1 MEENSENAEI
11 SKTPETP
18 VQIKQSPELT
28 EMEAT
33 EKNDINLFFK
43 KTLRNTISAFLLS
56 MISAV
61 INFFVNIPL
70 LRKVSKESYGIV
82 KVYFELAFT
91 LVNFIPRESI
101 RRASQKF
108 CPDHDPVKEKRKFN
122 TISQI
127 NYLFF
132 FCSAIISVPVFFS
145 FMLFTDSQKLH
156 ENYIQLLIYILCGLG
171 ELAIEPVIMYM
182 NLHMENKFLPI
193 TISSIS
199 RVVTNSF
206 FVSVFGMD
214 LWGFTLSR
222 IIGTT
227 VYFTYIFCLGAFK
240 YKLDFTKFIP
250 TNIGYLICGKEIM
263 NETNIVYLREILY
276 QFLKLNLLNL
286 ILSRCQNVVLSF
298 VVKSTD
304 EEKSDYSFISQNYGL
319 ITRFLLEPII
329 DAFYNLV
336 NKIKHIEPKKDQL
349 LYEENDMNG
358 KISPE
363 GSMNLNVENNKI
375 QIEEN
380 ETKTEKSDSD
390 KNLETIEKNFDEK
403 NKVKK
408 EKEINYDLTIK
419 LLQLFIKIFSYV
431 GVLMIPY
438 YLLIG
443 TEIMG
448 VIYGKRWENNTID
461 KIGDCFSYYVVVEAV
476 CNLIKNFGNATN
488 DTHQMNLSYLSLM
501 VNAVLL
507 YILMYLLSKWD
518 ICGLIV
524 SNEFSSVFLINFNLY
539 IIFCGKV
546 NNLLINVVKKSTLFS
561 EIDHFIKKC
570 FITKSSIVIT
580 VISLV
585 AGHAAKKV
593 FLVEYPVSI
602 KILSVIVIGAIN
614 VSLLYLFERKSFVR
628 DLNIIKSYQII

>member
-1 MEENSENAEI
+1 MEENSQI
-11 SKTPETP
+11 KKSQGTP
-18 VQIKQSPELT
+18 VEIKQINPTLN
-28 EMEAT
+28 EMEAN
-33 EKNDINLFFK
+33 EKEDINLFFK
-43 KTLRNTISAFLLS
+43 KTLRNTLSAFFLS

-91 LVNFIPRESI
+91 LVNFIPRETI

-108 CPDHDPVKEKRKFN
+108 CPDRDPVKEKKKFI
-122 TISQI
+122 TVSQM

-132 FCSAIISVPVFFS
+132 FCFAIISVFVFFS
-145 FMLFTDSQKLH
+145 FMLFTDSDRLH
-156 ENYIQLLIYILCGLG
+156 ENYIQLLVYILCGLL

-222 IIGTT
+222 IIGSV
-227 VYFTYIFCLGAFK
+227 VYFSYIFCLGAFR
-240 YKLDFTKFIP
+240 YKLNFMDFFP
-250 TNIGYLICGKEIM
+250 SNIRYLVCGKEIM
-263 NETNIVYLREILY
+263 NETNISYLREILA
-276 QFLKLNLLNL
+276 QFVKLNLLNL

-336 NKIKHIEPKKDQL
+336 NKIKHIEPRNDK
-349 LYEENDMNG
+349 YGGENDMNG
-358 KISPE
+358 KESPE
-363 GSMNLNVENNKI
+363 TSMNLNIENNKI
-375 QIEEN
+375 QIDDGEN
-380 ETKTEKSDSD
+380 KSEKSDSD
-390 KNLETIEKNFDEK
+390 NNMISVENHLEKKDI
-403 NKVKK
+403 KK

-419 LLQLFIKIFSYV
+419 LLQLFLKIFTYV

-488 DTHQMNLSYLSLM
+488 DTHQMNLSYLSLI
-501 VNAVLL
+501 VNAVIL
-507 YILMYLLSKWD
+507 YLLMYLLSKWD

-546 NNLLINVVKKSTLFS
+546 KNIIVNIVPKSNIFS
-561 EIDHFIKKC
+561 EINHFIKKC

-580 VISLV
+580 TLSLI

-593 FLVEYPVSI
+593 FLVDYTVSI
-602 KILSVIVIGAIN
+602 KILSVIVIGAVN
-614 VSLLYLFERKSFVR
+614 VILLYLFERRSFAK
-628 DLNIIKSYQII
+628 DLNIIKSYQL

>member
-1 MEENSENAEI
+1 
-11 SKTPETP
+11 
-18 VQIKQSPELT
+18 
-28 EMEAT
+28 
-33 EKNDINLFFK
+33 
-43 KTLRNTISAFLLS
+43 
-56 MISAV
+56 
-61 INFFVNIPL
+61 
-70 LRKVSKESYGIV
+70 
-82 KVYFELAFT
+82 
-91 LVNFIPRESI
+91 
-101 RRASQKF
+101 
-108 CPDHDPVKEKRKFN
+108 
-122 TISQI
+122 
-127 NYLFF
+127 
-132 FCSAIISVPVFFS
+132 
-145 FMLFTDSQKLH
+145 MLFTDSDKLH
-156 ENYIQLLIYILCGLG
+156 ENYIQLLVYILCGLL

-222 IIGTT
+222 IIGSV
-227 VYFTYIFCLGAFK
+227 VYFTYIFCLGAFR
-240 YKLDFTKFIP
+240 YKLDFTQFIP

-263 NETNIVYLREILY
+263 NETNILYLREILS
-276 QFLKLNLLNL
+276 QFVKLNLLNL

-298 VVKSTD
+298 VVKSTN

-329 DAFYNLV
+329 DAFYNMV
-336 NKIKHIEPKKDQL
+336 NKIKHIEPKNNK
-349 LYEENDMNG
+349 YMNEENDG

-363 GSMNLNVENNKI
+363 GSMNLNIETNKI
-375 QIEEN
+375 QMEEGETKEKADVDNNMISEEN
-380 ETKTEKSDSD
+380 M
-390 KNLETIEKNFDEK
+390 IE
-403 NKVKK
+403 NKKEPKK

-419 LLQLFIKIFSYV
+419 LLQLFLKIFTYV

-476 CNLIKNFGNATN
+476 CNLIKNYGNATN
-488 DTHQMNLSYLSLM
+488 DTHQMNLSYLSLV
-501 VNAVLL
+501 VNAVIL

-546 NNLLINVVKKSTLFS
+546 KNILINALPQSSLLS
-561 EIDHFIKKC
+561 EVNHFIKKC

-580 VISLV
+580 TLSLI

-593 FLVEYPVSI
+593 FLVEYAVSV
-602 KILSVIVIGAIN
+602 KILAVIVIGALN
-614 VSLLYLFERKSFVR
+614 VILLYLFERGSFVR
-628 DLNIIKSYQII
+628 DLNIIRSYKL

>member
-1 MEENSENAEI
+1 
-11 SKTPETP
+11 
-18 VQIKQSPELT
+18 
-28 EMEAT
+28 
-33 EKNDINLFFK
+33 
-43 KTLRNTISAFLLS
+43 
-56 MISAV
+56 
-61 INFFVNIPL
+61 
-70 LRKVSKESYGIV
+70 
-82 KVYFELAFT
+82 
-91 LVNFIPRESI
+91 
-101 RRASQKF
+101 
-108 CPDHDPVKEKRKFN
+108 
-122 TISQI
+122 
-127 NYLFF
+127 
-132 FCSAIISVPVFFS
+132 
-145 FMLFTDSQKLH
+145 MLFTDSDKLH
-156 ENYIQLLIYILCGLG
+156 ENYIQLLIYILCGLL

-222 IIGTT
+222 IIGSV
-227 VYFTYIFCLGAFK
+227 VYFTYIFCLGAFR
-240 YKLDFTKFIP
+240 YKLDFTQFIP

-263 NETNIVYLREILY
+263 NETNILYLREILS
-276 QFLKLNLLNL
+276 QFVKLNLLNL

-298 VVKSTD
+298 VVKSTN

-329 DAFYNLV
+329 DAFYNMV
-336 NKIKHIEPKKDQL
+336 NKIKHIEPKNNK
-349 LYEENDMNG
+349 YMNEENDG

-363 GSMNLNVENNKI
+363 GSMNLNIETNKI
-375 QIEEN
+375 QIEEG
-380 ETKTEKSDSD
+380 ETKEKADVDNNMISEE
-390 KNLETIEKNFDEK
+390 NMIE
-403 NKVKK
+403 NKKEPKK

-419 LLQLFIKIFSYV
+419 LLQLFLKIFTYV

-476 CNLIKNFGNATN
+476 CNLIKNYGNATN
-488 DTHQMNLSYLSLM
+488 DTHQMNLSYLSLV
-501 VNAVLL
+501 VNAVIL

-546 NNLLINVVKKSTLFS
+546 KNILINALPQSSLFS
-561 EIDHFIKKC
+561 EVNHFIKKC

-580 VISLV
+580 TLSLI

-593 FLVEYPVSI
+593 FLVEYAVSV
-602 KILSVIVIGAIN
+602 KILAVIVIGALN
-614 VSLLYLFERKSFVR
+614 VILLYLFERGSFVR
-628 DLNIIKSYQII
+628 DLNIIRSYKL